1 MKLMAL
7 IVIEGLDGSGKG
19 TQAKLL
25 YDYALSRG
33 RARQVT
39 FPDYDSPSSSLVKMY
54 LKGDF
59 GKEAGDV
66 NAYAASAFYAV
77 DRFAS
82 YRMKWKDDYAS
93 GVPIISD
100 RYVTSNIVYQLSKL
114 PKTEWKAFVSWLEDL
129 EYEKFGLPRPDRV
142 IYLDVPPAISQR
154 LLTERY
160 AGDTTKKDIH
170 ESDIH
175 YLLHCRNCALY
186 AAEHLNWTV
195 LNCAEGDTLRSI
207 EDIHHEIKEK
217 LEDLL

>member
-1 MKLMAL
+1 
-7 IVIEGLDGSGKG
+7 
-19 TQAKLL
+19 
-25 YDYALSRG
+25 
-33 RARQVT
+33 
-39 FPDYDSPSSSLVKMY
+39 MY

-114 PKTEWKAFVSWLEDL
+114 PKTEWKTFVSWLEDL

-142 IYLDVPPAISQR
+142 IYLDVPPKISQR

-175 YLLHCRNCALY
+175 YLLHCRDCALH
-186 AAEHLNWTV
+186 AAEHLNWIV

>member
-33 RARQVT
+33 HARQVT

-129 EYEKFGLPRPDRV
+129 EY
-142 IYLDVPPAISQR
+142 
-154 LLTERY
+154 
-160 AGDTTKKDIH
+160 
-170 ESDIH
+170 
-175 YLLHCRNCALY
+175 
-186 AAEHLNWTV
+186 
-195 LNCAEGDTLRSI
+195 
-207 EDIHHEIKEK
+207 
-217 LEDLL
+217 

>member
-1 MKLMAL
+1 
-7 IVIEGLDGSGKG
+7 
-19 TQAKLL
+19 
-25 YDYALSRG
+25 
-33 RARQVT
+33 
-39 FPDYDSPSSSLVKMY
+39 
-54 LKGDF
+54 
-59 GKEAGDV
+59 
-66 NAYAASAFYAV
+66 
-77 DRFAS
+77 
-82 YRMKWKDDYAS
+82 MKWKDDYAS

-142 IYLDVPPAISQR
+142 IYLVCRRKFPKGCSQSATQATPPKKTFTKATYIIC
-154 LLTERY
+154 Y
-160 AGDTTKKDIH
+160 IAGD
-170 ESDIH
+170 
-175 YLLHCRNCALY
+175 CALY

>member
-39 FPDYDSPSSSLVKMY
+39 FPDYGSPSSSLVKMY

-142 IYLDVPPAISQR
+142 IYLWCRRKFPKGCSQSATQATPPKKTFTKATYIIC
-154 LLTERY
+154 Y
-160 AGDTTKKDIH
+160 IAGIV
-170 ESDIH
+170 
-175 YLLHCRNCALY
+175 HC
-186 AAEHLNWTV
+186 TPQ
-195 LNCAEGDTLRSI
+195 SI
-207 EDIHHEIKEK
+207 
-217 LEDLL
+217 

>member
-142 IYLDVPPAISQR
+142 IYLDVPPKGCSQSA
-154 LLTERY
+154 TQATPPKKIFTKATY
-160 AGDTTKKDIH
+160 IICYIAGTV
-170 ESDIH
+170 
-175 YLLHCRNCALY
+175 HC
-186 AAEHLNWTV
+186 TPQ
-195 LNCAEGDTLRSI
+195 SI
-207 EDIHHEIKEK
+207 
-217 LEDLL
+217 

>member
-1 MKLMAL
+1 MAL

-33 RARQVT
+33 CARQVT

-114 PKTEWKAFVSWLEDL
+114 PKTEWKAFVSWLQVPEGHRPA
-129 EYEKFGLPRPDRV
+129 ERCRAPGSAGLHVRPAQRAVRQRSGVHPVAIRPRGPDR
-142 IYLDVPPAISQR
+142 
-154 LLTERY
+154 
-160 AGDTTKKDIH
+160 
-170 ESDIH
+170 
-175 YLLHCRNCALY
+175 
-186 AAEHLNWTV
+186 
-195 LNCAEGDTLRSI
+195 
-207 EDIHHEIKEK
+207 
-217 LEDLL
+217 

>member
-33 RARQVT
+33 RARQIT

-129 EYEKFGLPRPDRV
+129 EYEKFGLP
-142 IYLDVPPAISQR
+142 
-154 LLTERY
+154 E
-160 AGDTTKKDIH
+160 AGSCDL
-170 ESDIH
+170 SG
-175 YLLHCRNCALY
+175 C
-186 AAEHLNWTV
+186 AAENFPKAASQSATQATPPKKTFTKATYIICYIAGTV
-195 LNCAEGDTLRSI
+195 HCTPQSI
-207 EDIHHEIKEK
+207 
-217 LEDLL
+217 

>member
-142 IYLDVPPAISQR
+142 IYLDVPPKISQR

-175 YLLHCRNCALY
+175 YLLHCRDCALH
-186 AAEHLNWTV
+186 AAEHLNWIV

>member
-1 MKLMAL
+1 MAL

-19 TQAKLL
+19 TSGKAFCMITP
-25 YDYALSRG
+25 YSRG

-129 EYEKFGLPRPDRV
+129 EYENSG
-142 IYLDVPPAISQR
+142 
-154 LLTERY
+154 
-160 AGDTTKKDIH
+160 
-170 ESDIH
+170 
-175 YLLHCRNCALY
+175 CRGRI
-186 AAEHLNWTV
+186 V
-195 LNCAEGDTLRSI
+195 
-207 EDIHHEIKEK
+207 
-217 LEDLL
+217 